1 MGTLTSLV
9 AATPTYELILPS
21 NGKKITYRPFLV
33 KEEKI
38 LLIASESKNEKE
50 IYKAMQD
57 VVSACTF
64 GKVDMTEAALVDIEY
79 IFVNIRT
86 KSVGETS
93 DPQIKCS
100 SCEQPNQ
107 ITINLSEL
115 NPNVGHDHTNK
126 IKLTEDTILEM
137 RCPTY
142 SDIEKMQEKKTD
154 TERLFTLV
162 SLCVDKIHTPT
173 QTFTSKEVGINDVTE
188 FIESL
193 TQSQFK
199 KISEFFE
206 TMPQLVKEVK
216 FNCKK
221 CGHEN
226 KITLKGVADFF

>member
-1 MGTLTSLV
+1 MGTLTNLV
-9 AATPTYELILPS
+9 AATPTYDLTLPS

-64 GKVDMTEAALVDIEY
+64 GKIDMAEAALVDIEY
-79 IFVNIRT
+79 LFINIRT

-93 DPQIKCS
+93 TPQIKCS
-100 SCEQPNQ
+100 SCQHPNQ

-115 NPNVGHDHTNK
+115 NPNVSPNHTNK
-126 IKLTEDTILEM
+126 INLTEDTIIEM

-142 SDIEKMQEKKTD
+142 SDIEKMQDKKTD
-154 TERLFTLV
+154 TERMFTLIA
-162 SLCVDKIHTPT
+162 LCVDKIHTPT
-173 QTFTSKEVGINDVTE
+173 QTFTSKEVGLNDVAE

-193 TQSQFK
+193 TQIQFK
-199 KISEFFE
+199 KMSEFFE
-206 TMPQLVKEVK
+206 TMPQLTKEVAFK
-216 FNCKK
+216 CK
-221 CGHEN
+221 CGHED